1 MTGTERSPLDML
13 VNARLYLNVLWCVYN
28 YYSSY
33 VVGEVLFHFHIV
45 LKDVFGSGYWKLLC
59 VCFNVDSYKPIMY
72 LQFPLDKCH
81 FLVDLDLSETTPLQ
95 PRYSRDTARWETL
108 VKRPFLDANRFDV
121 CLCVSMYVTSYSGY
135 YS

>member
-1 MTGTERSPLDML
+1 M
-13 VNARLYLNVLWCVYN
+13 
-28 YYSSY
+28 
-33 VVGEVLFHFHIV
+33 
-45 LKDVFGSGYWKLLC
+45 
-59 VCFNVDSYKPIMY
+59 CFNVDSYKPIMY

-121 CLCVSMYVTSYSGY
+121 CLCVWMYVTVINPQRACAARVTVVVLCVSVSRPRIRYSRNY
-135 YS
+135 KTK